1 MPIEARSNSALFR
14 RAEQLKRWEDS
25 ETNDVSPIVP
35 KDKKSKIKFSDGCVF
50 LAACAAGDTEEVERL
65 IEKGTDINTTNVD
78 GLTALHQVMPILFL
92 LIMLYRHLFI
102 IFFIKICN

>member
-65 IEKGTDINTTNVD
+65 LGKGTDINTTNVD
-78 GLTALHQVMPILFL
+78 GLTALHQVMSVLFL
-92 LIMLYRHLFI
+92 LIVLYYHLFI
-102 IFFIKICN
+102 VSFINIWN

>member
-25 ETNDVSPIVP
+25 ETNNVSPVVP
-35 KDKKSKIKFSDGCVF
+35 KDKKNKIKFSDGCVF

-65 IEKGTDINTTNVD
+65 LEKGTDINTTNVD
-78 GLTALHQVMPILFL
+78 GLTALHQVNTNTITFIRVVFPFIHCIL
-92 LIMLYRHLFI
+92 YK
-102 IFFIKICN
+102 IK